1 MAKTELGK
9 AYVQIVP
16 STEGIGGSISS
27 ILNGEASSAGASAGK
42 ILSGSLSGSLTSG
55 LGAALSLTGTA
66 IVGAAGAAVGAATAA
81 GAAYLSAAS
90 AASEYGDNIDKMSQ
104 KIGISAEAYQEW
116 SYVFERNG
124 TNIDNMQTGMKTLS
138 SVIADAGNGSESAAE
153 KLKAI
158 GLSLEDVGGLSTEDQ
173 FAAVLSALQEMPA
186 GAERT
191 AAAVDLFG
199 RSATDMAAVL
209 NMSAEDTQALIDET
223 HEYGMIMSDEM
234 VAASAGYQDSLT
246 KLSTTFEGLK
256 NSIVGD
262 ALPSMTIFVDGLS
275 DLLNGSEGAG
285 DKIAEGIGG
294 IADSISG
301 AFEKIIDIAGPALET
316 IISKLTGDFIPKLL
330 STAQSL
336 FGQIIKAAPGLLQ
349 SLVSLVPSVVN
360 ALLSLVQMVAENLDD
375 IILPIARELPGVLR
389 SLITSLTTAAPDIIS
404 ALTEALSAIFSELP
418 DILMDMMDAVGDNL
432 YTITGTIEKVLTT
445 IIGMVAELLP
455 VLVPKLM
462 EAFTKYIDLF
472 AQGLAASSTMFGT
485 VIEALV
491 KGIIEA
497 VPAIAKAAAPLMMAL
512 SDAIIENLPIILLNM
527 PMLILGIADGIIS
540 AIKETDWGK
549 VWQGIVDAFKEFF
562 GIHSP
567 STVFAELGDLLI
579 QGLGGGFNDALSW
592 IKEQID
598 SFVTLLIDNFKE
610 TLGLIGGGLGFLYD
624 LGGQLVS
631 GLVDGLKNN
640 FANINVGEIAGGLK
654 DQFKD
659 LWDIHSPSGVFRD
672 EIGKY
677 LALGIG
683 EGIEENVPVDSVSS
697 AVSRLTSA
705 ASAGLGGINSA
716 ITSGIGGVGNL
727 AMAGAGGMGDIIIP
741 VYIGQERIDEVI
753 VTATNRAN
761 YMSGGRV

>member
-16 STEGIGGSISS
+16 SSEGIGGSISS
-27 ILNGEASSAGASAGK
+27 VLNGEASSAGASAGK

-66 IVGAAGAAVGAATAA
+66 IVGAAGAAAGAVTAA
-81 GAAYLSAAS
+81 GAAYLNAAS

-116 SYVFERNG
+116 SYVFERSG
-124 TNIDNMQTGMKTLS
+124 TDIDNMQTGMKTLS
-138 SVIADAGNGSESAAE
+138 SVIADAGAGSESAAE

-158 GLSLEDVGGLSTEDQ
+158 GLSIEDIGGLSTEEQ

-191 AAAVDLFG
+191 AAATDLLG

-209 NMSAEDTQALIDET
+209 NMSAEETQALIDET
-223 HEYGMIMSDEM
+223 HEYGMVMSDEM

-262 ALPSMTIFVDGLS
+262 ALPSMTTFVDGLS

-301 AFEKIIDIAGPALET
+301 AFEKILDIAGPALET

-330 STAQSL
+330 STTQSL
-336 FGQIIKAAPGLLQ
+336 FGQIVKAAPGLLQ
-349 SLVSLVPSVVN
+349 SLVSLVPSVVD

-375 IILPIARELPGVLR
+375 IVLPIARMLPDVLR
-389 SLITSLTTAAPDIIS
+389 SLITSLASSAPEIVS
-404 ALTEALSAIFSELP
+404 ALTEALGAIFSELP
-418 DILMDMMDAVGDNL
+418 DILMDLMDAVGDNL
-432 YTITGTIEKVLTT
+432 YTIMGAMEKIFTS
-445 IIGMVAELLP
+445 IIDMVTELLP

-462 EAFTKYIDLF
+462 EAFIKYINIF
-472 AQGLAASSTMFGT
+472 ADALAASSSMFST
-485 VIEALV
+485 VMEALV

-512 SDAIIENLPIILLNM
+512 SDAIIENLPIILMNM
-527 PMLILGIADGIIS
+527 PLMILGIADGLIS
-540 AIKETDWGK
+540 AIAETDWGK

-579 QGLGGGFNDALSW
+579 QGLGEGFNGALSW
-592 IKEQID
+592 LNEQIKSFIDLVID
-598 SFVTLLIDNFKE
+598 SFKE
-610 TLGLIGGGLGFLYD
+610 SLGLIGGGLGFLYD

-640 FANINVGEIAGGLK
+640 FANINVSEIAGGLK

-683 EGIEENVPVDSVSS
+683 EGIEENVPLDSVSS

-705 ASAGLGGINSA
+705 ASAGLGGINGA
-716 ITSGIGGVGNL
+716 IANGIGNVGNI
-727 AMAGAGGMGDIIIP
+727 AVAGAGGDIIIP
-741 VYIGQERIDEVI
+741 VYIGQERIDEMV
-753 VTATNRAN
+753 VTATDRAN
-761 YMSGGRV
+761 YMSGGKV